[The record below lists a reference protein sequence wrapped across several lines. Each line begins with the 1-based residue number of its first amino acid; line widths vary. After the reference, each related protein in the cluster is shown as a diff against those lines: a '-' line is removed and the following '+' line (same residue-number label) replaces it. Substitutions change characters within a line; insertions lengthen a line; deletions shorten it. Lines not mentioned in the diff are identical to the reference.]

1 MEHGGS
7 HRVGT
12 HGQAADG
19 VNVLRPQAR
28 LLQHVEHDVADE
40 RGGLMVQGGTA
51 HVHVEVGLQA
61 RGEGDLAA
69 HDGQLLNELGEAG
82 ALGIVGTHGF

>member
-1 MEHGGS
+1 
-7 HRVGT
+7 
-12 HGQAADG
+12 
-19 VNVLRPQAR
+19 
-28 LLQHVEHDVADE
+28 
-40 RGGLMVQGGTA
+40 MVQGGTA